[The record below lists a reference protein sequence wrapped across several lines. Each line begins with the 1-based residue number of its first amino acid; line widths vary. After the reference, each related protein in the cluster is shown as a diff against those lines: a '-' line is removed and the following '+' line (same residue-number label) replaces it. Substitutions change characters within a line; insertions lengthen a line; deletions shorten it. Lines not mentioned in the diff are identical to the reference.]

1 MITATETLKKINKY
15 LIIKDFRERYRMNNI
30 KYLLDWIWHT
40 EYIYLIQR
48 KYRKY
53 EYIYIEELSYEE
65 EIFESDE

>member
-1 MITATETLKKINKY
+1 
-15 LIIKDFRERYRMNNI
+15 MNNI

-53 EYIYIEELSYEE
+53 EDIYIEELSYEE